1 MSFRTNNNLYMEKL
15 FKSFKKIFSSSN
27 FFDLGDEIVSYIQN
41 IQNVETGICI
51 VNFKEVSE
59 KLFEVKCDL
68 IDRTNA
74 NIYNRIIYKS

>member
-1 MSFRTNNNLYMEKL
+1 MEKL

-27 FFDLGDEIVSYIQN
+27 FFDLGDEIVSY

>member
-1 MSFRTNNNLYMEKL
+1 MEKL